1 MEVPAAIA
9 MAVPKELAQKIVTY
23 LATKPYAE
31 VHLLI
36 NDLLQCKEAKDVRDD

>member
-1 MEVPAAIA
+1 MEVPT
-9 MAVPKELAQKIVTY
+9 ELAQKIVTY

-36 NDLLQCKEAKDVRDD
+36 NELMQCKPKEVEDVRND